1 MIKVFTFSS
10 ARVVLLVLLAILCSD
25 IYAQRVLQLTKVSNG
40 KKIILKEG
48 YRVVYIL
55 QGNTSRNKGVID
67 KINESSV
74 TIGGYDFLLSEF
86 KAIGRKR
93 KGSGF
98 WSASSA
104 TLGTM
109 FIVGAIQASQAEDP
123 CPDCSDE
130 GSTGEGW
137 TAVEIGIGAALVGL
151 SINTTTR
158 NSPRDVV
165 KKWKLEIIDQP

>member
-1 MIKVFTFSS
+1 MSKVFTSS
-10 ARVVLLVLLAILCSD
+10 FVRASLLVLLSILCSD

-48 YRVVYIL
+48 YRVVYVL
-55 QGNTSRNKGVID
+55 EGNTSRNRGVID

-74 TIGGYDFLLSEF
+74 NIGGYDFLLSEF

-98 WSASSA
+98 WSTSSA
-104 TLGTM
+104 ALGTM
-109 FIVGAIQASQAEDP
+109 FIIGAIQATEDDP
-123 CPDCSDE
+123 CADCTDA

-137 TAVEIGIGAALVGL
+137 TAAEIGIGAVLLGL
-151 SINTTTR
+151 SINTTIR

-165 KKWKLEIIDQP
+165 EKWKLEIIDQP